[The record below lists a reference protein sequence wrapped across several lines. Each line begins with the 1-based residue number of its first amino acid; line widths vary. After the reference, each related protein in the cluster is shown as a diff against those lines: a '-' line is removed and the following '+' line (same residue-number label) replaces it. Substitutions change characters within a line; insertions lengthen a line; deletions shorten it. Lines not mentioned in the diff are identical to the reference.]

1 MGTALSA
8 PAAVTDSGWELLGQ
22 GLRLV
27 WWVWLLVAALAV
39 VLAVGN
45 TTMLDYLHVLTGG
58 AWTGIDL
65 FMGFLIGPVMR
76 RMTPEARRNFISQLM
91 PRTLVFMP
99 VLSAVAI
106 TSGYYLASRLGL
118 LASASFRPWLL
129 AAGVVVLWLFVQ
141 GFGVLLPTNLRI
153 FREINR
159 EHPDLEKIGRTMKRY
174 IAVTAMQGVLQ
185 LGIIFIMA
193 NLAFGH

>member
-1 MGTALSA
+1 MD
-8 PAAVTDSGWELLGQ
+8 VTLTQARTTGENGWRLLGQ

-27 WWVWLLVAALAV
+27 WWVWLLVLALIV
-39 VLAVGN
+39 ILTVG
-45 TTMLDYLHVLTGG
+45 TPTMLDYVHVLTGG

-65 FMGFLIGPVMR
+65 FMGFVIGPVMR
-76 RMTPEARRNFISQLM
+76 RMTPEARRNLISQLM

-118 LASASFRPWLL
+118 FHQPRFEPWLL
-129 AAGVVVLWLFVQ
+129 AAGLVVLWLFVQ
-141 GFGVLLPTNLRI
+141 GFGVLLPTNIRI
-153 FREINR
+153 YREISR
-159 EHPDLEKIGRTMKRY
+159 EKPDLEKIGRIMRRY
-174 IAVTAMQGVLQ
+174 IAFTALQGLLQ

-193 NLAFGH
+193 NLAFGP